1 MFLSCWTEL
10 DENFNRLKKPSNTH
24 IQPFLSPLSIHSFI
38 LKMVAYKSA
47 VVMVVTELVNSDDEK
62 DRWEKPREWIKRRSE
77 NGYFQNIF
85 QELKVPNGLHRNLP
99 HECLWLQVLLKPIS
113 WPHINKCENQW
124 RQAYPIRQ
132 KRNIYW
138 HL

>member
-10 DENFNRLKKPSNTH
+10 DENFNGLKKPSNTH
-24 IQPFLSPLSIHSFI
+24 IKHLLSPLSIHSFI

-62 DRWEKPREWIKRRSE
+62 NRWEKPREWIKRRGE

-85 QELKVPNGLHRNLP
+85 QQLKVPNGFHKYLP

-113 WPHINKCENQW
+113 WTHINKCENQW

-132 KRNIYW
+132 KCNIYW
-138 HL
+138 YL